1 MFTTRPTLQ
10 GTFGMVSSTHWL
22 ASQSAMAVLE
32 DGGNAY
38 DAAVA
43 AGFVL
48 HVVEPHLN
56 GPAGEVPIILAPAG
70 GEVRVLCGQGVA
82 PAGATI
88 AHYRG
93 LGLDLVP
100 GTGPLAAA
108 VPGAFDAWMLL
119 LRDHGTKSLADVLK
133 YAIGYAEDG
142 HAPVERVGETVE
154 TVRELFETEWTSS
167 ADVYLP
173 DGRPPRPGELF
184 RNPAL
189 AGTWRRLLAEAV
201 QEAGARQAPGARGGG
216 ERIAEIEAARRIWRE
231 GFIAEALVR
240 QAARPTMDTSGE
252 RHSGTLTA
260 ADLADWS
267 ASYEAPATYDWRGWT
282 LCKAGPWSQ
291 GPVLLQQLALLPPE
305 LPRYGSAEYVHL
317 LIEGCKLAMADR
329 EAWYGDAGEVP
340 LEELLSEEYNAGRR
354 ALVGEKAS
362 YELRPGSPGGQAP
375 RLSAHAR
382 VVAAGTAGEDGFDA
396 LGVPGAGEPTVA
408 RAGSAAGAGEPT
420 VAGAGAGAGA
430 GHAGAGATGVGA
442 GWAGA
447 GRVGAGLEEPTVAEP
462 PASSAPGE
470 PDVSADGATRGD
482 TCHLDIVDRWGNMVA
497 ATPSGGWLQSN
508 PVVPEL
514 GFPLGTRLQ
523 MAWLDEGLP
532 NSLTPGRRPRTT
544 LTPSLALRDGVPIMA
559 FGTPGGDQQDQWQLH
574 FFLAVALR
582 AEVRGGLDLQ
592 GAIDAPNWHND
603 SFPGS
608 FYPRGM
614 RHGSVTVESR
624 VDREMVE
631 GLCRLGHDVEVGD
644 AWSEGR
650 LCAVARDPRTGVL
663 SAAANPRGMQG
674 YAVGR

>member
-10 GTFGMVSSTHWL
+10 GTFGMVSSTHYL

-56 GPAGEVPIILAPAG
+56 GPAGEVPMILAPAG

-82 PAGATI
+82 PAGATV
-88 AHYRG
+88 AHYKS

-119 LRDHGTKSLADVLK
+119 LKDHGTKSLADVLK
-133 YAIGYAEDG
+133 YAVGYAEDG
-142 HAPVERVGETVE
+142 HAPVERVGQTVE
-154 TVRELFETEWTSS
+154 TVRALFESEWPSS
-167 ADVYLP
+167 AEVYLV
-173 DGRPPRPGELF
+173 DGEAPRPGELL
-184 RNPAL
+184 RNRQL
-189 AGTWRRLLAEAV
+189 AATWKRLTAEAEAV
-201 QEAGARQAPGARGGG
+201 GTDRVAQ
-216 ERIAEIEAARRIWRE
+216 IEEARRIWRE

-240 QAARPTMDTSGE
+240 QSQRPTMDTSGE
-252 RHSGTLTA
+252 RHTGTLTL
-260 ADLADWS
+260 ADLASWE
-267 ASYEAPATYDWRGWT
+267 ATYEAPATYDWNGWT
-282 LCKAGPWSQ
+282 LCKAGGWSQ
-291 GPVLLQQLALLPPE
+291 GPAFLQQLALLPPE
-305 LPRYGSAEYVHL
+305 LPAYGSADYVHL

-329 EAWYGDAGEVP
+329 EAWYGDAEEVP
-340 LEELLSEEYNAGRR
+340 VDALLSADYNADRR
-354 ALVGEKAS
+354 ALIDPEKAS
-362 YELRPGSPGGQAP
+362 HDLRPGSPLGAEP
-375 RLSAHAR
+375 RLSAHAHA
-382 VVAAGTAGEDGFDA
+382 VASGEAGFDA
-396 LGVPGAGEPTVA
+396 MGVAG
-408 RAGSAAGAGEPT
+408 AGAGEPT
-420 VAGAGAGAGA
+420 VAK
-430 GHAGAGATGVGA
+430 
-442 GWAGA
+442 
-447 GRVGAGLEEPTVAEP
+447 
-462 PASSAPGE
+462 
-470 PDVSADGATRGD
+470 DGGTRGD

-544 LTPSLALRDGVPIMA
+544 LTPSLALKDGVPVLA

-574 FFLAVALR
+574 FFLAVALGGT
-582 AEVRGGLDLQ
+582 VRGGLDLQ

-608 FYPRGM
+608 FFPRGM
-614 RHGSVTVESR
+614 HPGSVTVESR
-624 VDREMVE
+624 MAEDVIAELR
-631 GLCRLGHDVEVGD
+631 RRGHDVTVAD

-663 SAAANPRGMQG
+663 LAAANPRGMQG

>member
-56 GPAGEVPIILAPAG
+56 GPAGEVPIVLAPAG

-82 PAGATI
+82 PGGATI

-93 LGLDLVP
+93 LGLELVP

-119 LRDHGTKSLADVLK
+119 LRDHGTKSLADVLR

-142 HAPVERVGETVE
+142 HAPVERVGQTVD
-154 TVRELFETEWTSS
+154 TVRELFATEWPSS
-167 ADVYLP
+167 AEVYLP
-173 DGRPPRPGELF
+173 DGEPPRPGELF

-189 AGTWRRLLAEAV
+189 AATWRRLITEATR
-201 QEAGARQAPGARGGG
+201 EAGAAGESGAVPESGAAPALEPQDGGS
-216 ERIAEIEAARRIWRE
+216 RIAEIEAARRIWRE

-240 QAARPTMDTSGE
+240 QAARPTLDTSGE

-260 ADLADWS
+260 ADLASWS
-267 ASYEAPATYDWRGWT
+267 ASYEAPATYDWCGWT

-317 LIEGCKLAMADR
+317 LVEGCKLAMADR
-329 EAWYGDAGEVP
+329 EAWYGDAAEVP
-340 LEELLSEEYNAGRR
+340 LAELLSQEYNAGRR

-362 YELRPGSPGGQAP
+362 YELRPGSPGGRAP
-375 RLSAHAR
+375 LLSGHAR
-382 VVAAGTAGEDGFDA
+382 AVASGEGGPDA
-396 LGVPGAGEPTVA
+396 LAAPGVGEPTVA
-408 RAGSAAGAGEPT
+408 KPPT
-420 VAGAGAGAGA
+420 SPV
-430 GHAGAGATGVGA
+430 
-442 GWAGA
+442 
-447 GRVGAGLEEPTVAEP
+447 
-462 PASSAPGE
+462 PGE
-470 PDVSADGATRGD
+470 PDVSADGGTRGD

-544 LTPSLALRDGVPIMA
+544 LSPSLALRDGVPVMA

-614 RHGSVTVESR
+614 LPGSVTVESR
-624 VDREMVE
+624 TDPGVVE
-631 GLCRLGHDVEVGD
+631 ELRRRGHDVQAGD

>member
-22 ASQSAMAVLE
+22 ASQTAMAVLE

-70 GEVRVLCGQGVA
+70 GEVRVLCGQGPA

-88 AHYRG
+88 EHYRS
-93 LGLDLVP
+93 LGLELVP

-108 VPGAFDAWMLL
+108 VPGAFDAWMVL
-119 LRDHGTKSLADVLK
+119 LRDHGTRAPAQVLR

-142 HAPVERVGETVE
+142 HPAVERVGQTVE

-173 DGRPPRPGELF
+173 GGEFPAPGELF

-189 AGTWRRLLAEAV
+189 AATWRRLLAEA
-201 QEAGARQAPGARGGG
+201 EAAGDDRVAQ
-216 ERIAEIEAARRIWRE
+216 IEAARAVWRE
-231 GFIAEALVR
+231 GFIAEALLR
-240 QAARPTMDTSGE
+240 QSARPTMDTSG
-252 RHSGTLTA
+252 RHHTGTLTA
-260 ADLADWS
+260 ADLAGWS
-267 ASYEAPATYDWRGWT
+267 AAYEEPARYEWDGWT
-282 LCKAGPWSQ
+282 VCKAGAWSQ
-291 GPVLLQQLALLPPE
+291 GPAFLQQLALLPSRAAD
-305 LPRYGSAEYVHL
+305 LPAYGSADYVHL

-329 EAWYGDAGEVP
+329 EAWYGDAAGTP
-340 LEELLSEEYNAGRR
+340 LATLLSEPYNAERR
-354 ALVGEKAS
+354 ALVGERAS
-362 YELRPGSPGGQAP
+362 YELRPGSPDGRTP
-375 RLSAHAR
+375 LLSAHAR
-382 VVAAGTAGEDGFDA
+382 AVAADA
-396 LGVPGAGEPTVA
+396 PGLDAPGGPAVGVGEPTVA
-408 RAGSAAGAGEPT
+408 R
-420 VAGAGAGAGA
+420 
-430 GHAGAGATGVGA
+430 
-442 GWAGA
+442 
-447 GRVGAGLEEPTVAEP
+447 
-462 PASSAPGE
+462 
-470 PDVSADGATRGD
+470 DGATRGD
-482 TCHLDIVDRWGNMVA
+482 TCHLDIVDRWGNMIA

-523 MAWLDEGLP
+523 MAWLDPGLP

-544 LTPSLALRDGVPIMA
+544 LTPSLALRDGVPVLA

-574 FFLAVALR
+574 FFLSVALR
-582 AEVRGGLDLQ
+582 PAVRGGLDLQ
-592 GAIDAPNWHND
+592 GAIDAPNWHNE

-614 RHGSVTVESR
+614 RPGSVTVEAR
-624 VDREMVE
+624 MPEDVVAELR
-631 GLCRLGHDVEVGD
+631 RRGHEVTVGEP
-644 AWSEGR
+644 WSEGR
-650 LCAVARDPRTGVL
+650 LCAVARDPGTGVL

>member
-43 AGFVL
+43 GAFVL

-56 GPAGEVPIILAPAG
+56 GPAGEVPILLAPAG

-82 PAGATI
+82 PARASV

-108 VPGAFDAWMLL
+108 VPGAFDAWLLL

-133 YAIGYAEDG
+133 YAIGYAEHG
-142 HAPVERVGETVE
+142 HAPVENVGATVE

-167 ADVYLP
+167 AEVYLP
-173 DGRPPRPGELF
+173 GGRAPRPGERF

-189 AGTWRRLLAEAV
+189 AATWKRLLAEV
-201 QEAGARQAPGARGGG
+201 AGRGGR
-216 ERIAEIEAARRIWRE
+216 EAQIEAAREVWRT

-240 QAARPTMDTSGE
+240 QAARPTLDTSGE
-252 RHSGTLTA
+252 RHTGTLDGD
-260 ADLADWS
+260 DLAAWS
-267 ASYEAPATYDWRGWT
+267 ASYESPATYDWNGWT
-282 LCKAGPWSQ
+282 VCKAGPWSQ

-305 LPRYGSAEYVHL
+305 LPPYGSADYVHL
-317 LIEGCKLAMADR
+317 LVEGCKLAMADR
-329 EAWYGDAGEVP
+329 EAWYGDAAEVP
-340 LEELLSEEYNAGRR
+340 LDDLLSPAYNAERR
-354 ALVGEKAS
+354 ALVGPEAS
-362 YELRPGSPGGQAP
+362 RELRPGSPGGCTP

-382 VVAAGTAGEDGFDA
+382 VVVTEGAGERSLSVA
-396 LGVPGAGEPTVA
+396 MGAGEPTVA
-408 RAGSAAGAGEPT
+408 RY
-420 VAGAGAGAGA
+420 
-430 GHAGAGATGVGA
+430 
-442 GWAGA
+442 
-447 GRVGAGLEEPTVAEP
+447 
-462 PASSAPGE
+462 PASPVPGE
-470 PDVSADGATRGD
+470 PPVAADGATRGD
-482 TCHLDIVDRWGNMVA
+482 TCHLDVGDRWGNMVA

-523 MAWLDEGLP
+523 MTWLEDGLP
-532 NSLTPGRRPRTT
+532 SSLTPGRRPRTT
-544 LTPSLALRDGVPIMA
+544 LTPSLALRDGEPVLA

-574 FFLAVALR
+574 FFLAAVLR
-582 AEVRGGLDLQ
+582 APVRGGLDLQ

-608 FYPRGM
+608 FHPRGM
-614 RHGSVTVESR
+614 RPGSVTVEAR
-624 VDREMVE
+624 TDPAVVA
-631 GLCRLGHDVEVGD
+631 GLRRRGHDVTVGP

>member
-56 GPAGEVPIILAPAG
+56 GPAGEVPIIVAPAG
-70 GEVRVLCGQGVA
+70 SEVRVLCGQGVA

-154 TVRELFETEWTSS
+154 AVRELFETEWTSS
-167 ADVYLP
+167 AEVYLP
-173 DGRPPRPGELF
+173 GGRAPRPGELF

-189 AGTWRRLLAEAV
+189 ADTWRRLLEEVSDDPEVSAASGVSGEAERV
-201 QEAGARQAPGARGGG
+201 RQ
-216 ERIAEIEAARRIWRE
+216 IEAAREVWRS
-231 GFIAEALVR
+231 GFIAQALVR
-240 QAARPTMDTSGE
+240 QSRRPAMDTSGE
-252 RHSGTLTA
+252 RHAGTLTA
-260 ADLADWS
+260 ADLASWS

-291 GPVLLQQLALLPPE
+291 GPVLLQQLALLPPR
-305 LPRYGSAEYVHL
+305 LPRYGSADYVHL

-329 EAWYGDAGEVP
+329 EAWYGDAAEVP
-340 LEELLSEEYNAGRR
+340 LDALLSEPYNTARR
-354 ALVGEKAS
+354 ALVGDKAS
-362 YELRPGSPGGQAP
+362 YELSPGSPGGRVP
-375 RLSAHAR
+375 RMSGHAR
-382 VVAAGTAGEDGFDA
+382 VVAAGEPGFDA
-396 LGVPGAGEPTVA
+396 LAAPGAGEPTVT
-408 RAGSAAGAGEPT
+408 RAATDPG
-420 VAGAGAGAGA
+420 VA
-430 GHAGAGATGVGA
+430 
-442 GWAGA
+442 
-447 GRVGAGLEEPTVAEP
+447 
-462 PASSAPGE
+462 
-470 PDVSADGATRGD
+470 PDGGTRGD
-482 TCHLDIVDRWGNMVA
+482 TCHLDVVDRWGNMVA

-523 MAWLDEGLP
+523 MAWLEEGLP

-544 LTPSLALRDGVPIMA
+544 LTPSLALRGGVPVMA
-559 FGTPGGDQQDQWQLH
+559 FGTPGGDQQDQWQTH
-574 FFLAVALR
+574 FFLSVALR

-592 GAIDAPNWHND
+592 GAIDEPNWHND

-614 RHGSVTVESR
+614 HPGSVTVESR
-624 VDREMVE
+624 MDAGVVE
-631 GLCRLGHDVEVGD
+631 ELRRRGHDVQVGE

-650 LCAVARDPRTGVL
+650 LCAVARDPDTGVL

>member
-32 DGGNAY
+32 NGGNAY

-43 AGFVL
+43 GAFVL

-56 GPAGEVPIILAPAG
+56 GPAGEVPILLAPAG

-82 PAGATI
+82 PAGASV
-88 AHYRG
+88 AHYKG

-119 LRDHGTKSLADVLK
+119 LRDHGTRSLDDVLK
-133 YAIGYAEDG
+133 YAIGYAEHG

-167 ADVYLP
+167 AEVYLP
-173 DGRPPRPGELF
+173 GGKAPRPGELF
-184 RNPAL
+184 ANPAL
-189 AGTWRRLLAEAV
+189 AATWRRLLAET
-201 QEAGARQAPGARGGG
+201 AGAGDREAR
-216 ERIAEIEAARRIWRE
+216 IEAARQVWRG
-231 GFIAEALVR
+231 GFIADALVR
-240 QAARPTMDTSGE
+240 QAGRPTRDTSGR
-252 RHSGTLTA
+252 RHTGTLTV
-260 ADLADWS
+260 ADLAAWS
-267 ASYEAPATYDWRGWT
+267 ATYETPATYDWNGWT
-282 LCKAGPWSQ
+282 VCKPGPWSQ

-305 LPRYGSAEYVHL
+305 LPPYGSADYVHL
-317 LIEGCKLAMADR
+317 LVENCKLAMADR
-329 EAWYGDAGEVP
+329 EAWYGDAADVP
-340 LEELLSEEYNAGRR
+340 LDDLLSDPYNTARR
-354 ALVGEKAS
+354 SLVGERA
-362 YELRPGSPGGQAP
+362 ENGLRPGSPGGRTP
-375 RLSAHAR
+375 RLGAHAR
-382 VVAAGTAGEDGFDA
+382 VAASVQEGFDA
-396 LGVPGAGEPTVA
+396 LGVGEPTVA
-408 RAGSAAGAGEPT
+408 KS
-420 VAGAGAGAGA
+420 
-430 GHAGAGATGVGA
+430 
-442 GWAGA
+442 
-447 GRVGAGLEEPTVAEP
+447 
-462 PASSAPGE
+462 PASPVPGE
-470 PDVSADGATRGD
+470 PEILADGTTRGD
-482 TCHLDIVDRWGNMVA
+482 TCHLDVVDRWGNMVS

-523 MAWLDEGLP
+523 MTWLEEGLP
-532 NSLTPGRRPRTT
+532 GSLTPGRRPRTT
-544 LTPSLALRDGVPIMA
+544 LTPSIALRDGVPVMA

-582 AEVRGGLDLQ
+582 AQVRGGPDLQ

-614 RHGSVTVESR
+614 RPGSVTVESR
-624 VDREMVE
+624 TDPAVVGELR
-631 GLCRLGHDVEVGD
+631 RRGHDVTVGGP
-644 AWSEGR
+644 WSEGR
-650 LCAVARDPRTGVL
+650 LCAVARDPETGVL

>member
-10 GTFGMVSSTHWL
+10 GTFGMVSSTHYL

-56 GPAGEVPIILAPAG
+56 GPAGEVPIILAPTG
-70 GEVRVLCGQGVA
+70 GEVRVLCGQGGA
-82 PAGATI
+82 PAGATV
-88 AHYRG
+88 AHYKS

-119 LRDHGTKSLADVLK
+119 LKDHGTKTLAEVLK

-154 TVRELFETEWTSS
+154 TVRELFETEWPSS
-167 ADVYLP
+167 AEVYLV
-173 DGRPPRPGELF
+173 DGKAPKPGELL
-184 RNPAL
+184 RNRQL
-189 AGTWRRLLAEAV
+189 ATTWKRLIAESE
-201 QEAGARQAPGARGGG
+201 EAGGADRV
-216 ERIAEIEAARRIWRE
+216 AQIEAARKVWRE

-240 QAARPTMDTSGE
+240 QSQRPTKDTSGE
-252 RHSGTLTA
+252 RHVGTLTA
-260 ADLADWS
+260 EDLAGWS
-267 ASYEAPATYDWRGWT
+267 ASYEAPATYDWNGWT
-282 LCKAGPWSQ
+282 LCKAGGWSQ
-291 GPVLLQQLALLPPE
+291 GPAFLQQLALLPPE
-305 LPRYGSAEYVHL
+305 LPAYGSADYVHL

-329 EAWYGDAGEVP
+329 EAWYGDAADVP
-340 LEELLSEEYNAGRR
+340 VDALLSDAYNAERR
-354 ALVGEKAS
+354 ALVDPDKAS
-362 YELRPGSPGGQAP
+362 HELRPGSPLGAEP
-375 RLSAHAR
+375 RLSAHAHA
-382 VVAAGTAGEDGFDA
+382 VASGEEGFDA
-396 LGVPGAGEPTVA
+396 MGV
-408 RAGSAAGAGEPT
+408 AGAGEPT
-420 VAGAGAGAGA
+420 VQKSASD
-430 GHAGAGATGVGA
+430 
-442 GWAGA
+442 
-447 GRVGAGLEEPTVAEP
+447 EE
-462 PASSAPGE
+462 
-470 PDVSADGATRGD
+470 VSANGATRGD
-482 TCHLDIVDRWGNMVA
+482 TCHIDIVDRWGNMVA
-497 ATPSGGWLQSN
+497 ATPSGGWLQAN

-523 MAWLDEGLP
+523 MAWLEEGLP
-532 NSLTPGRRPRTT
+532 NSLTPGKRPRTT
-544 LTPSLALRDGVPIMA
+544 LTPSLALKDGVPVMA
-559 FGTPGGDQQDQWQLH
+559 FGTPGGDQQDQWQVH

-582 AEVRGGLDLQ
+582 GAVRGGLDLQ

-608 FYPRGM
+608 FFPRGM
-614 RHGSVTVESR
+614 RPGSVTVESR
-624 VDREMVE
+624 MDAEVVAELR
-631 GLCRLGHDVEVGD
+631 RRGHDVTVGD

>member
-32 DGGNAY
+32 SGGNAY

-56 GPAGEVPIILAPAG
+56 GPAGEVPIIIAPAG

-82 PAGATI
+82 PAGATV
-88 AHYRG
+88 ANYRA

-119 LRDHGTKSLADVLK
+119 LRDYGTMSPAEVLAP
-133 YAIGYAEDG
+133 AIGYARDG
-142 HAPVERVGETVE
+142 HPPVEAVGATVE

-167 ADVYLP
+167 AEVYLS
-173 DGRPPRPGELF
+173 DGRSPRPGELF

-189 AGTWRRLLAEAV
+189 AATWQRLVTEAAA
-201 QEAGARQAPGARGGG
+201 AGDDRVAR
-216 ERIAEIEAARRIWRE
+216 IEAARRIWRT
-231 GFIAEALVR
+231 GFVAEALVR
-240 QAARPTMDTSGE
+240 QAGRPTRDTSGE
-252 RHSGTLTA
+252 RHTGPLSA
-260 ADLADWS
+260 ADLAGWS
-267 ASYEAPATYDWRGWT
+267 ASYEAPLTYDWRGWT

-291 GPVLLQQLALLPPE
+291 GPVLLQQLALLPDE
-305 LPRYGSAEYVHL
+305 LPRHGSAEYTHL

-329 EAWYGDAGEVP
+329 EAWYGDAAEVP
-340 LEELLSEEYNAGRR
+340 VGELLSAEYNSGRR
-354 ALVGEKAS
+354 ALIGEEAS
-362 YELRPGSPGGQAP
+362 YELRPGSPGGRTP

-382 VVAAGTAGEDGFDA
+382 AVAAGEGGPGAPA
-396 LGVPGAGEPTVA
+396 APGAGEPTVA
-408 RAGSAAGAGEPT
+408 RTAGADTAEFLAGESAAAGA
-420 VAGAGAGAGA
+420 AAHARSGAG
-430 GHAGAGATGVGA
+430 VP
-442 GWAGA
+442 
-447 GRVGAGLEEPTVAEP
+447 E
-462 PASSAPGE
+462 
-470 PDVSADGATRGD
+470 VSPDGATRGD

-523 MAWLDEGLP
+523 MAWLEEGLP

-544 LTPSLALRDGVPIMA
+544 LTPSLALRDGVPVMA

-582 AEVRGGLDLQ
+582 AEVRGGPDLQ
-592 GAIDAPNWHND
+592 GAVDAPNWHND

-608 FYPRGM
+608 FHPRGM
-614 RHGSVTVESR
+614 SPGSVTVESR
-624 VDREMVE
+624 TDPEVVE
-631 GLCRLGHDVEVGD
+631 ELRRRGHDVRIGG

>member
-43 AGFVL
+43 GAFVL

-56 GPAGEVPIILAPAG
+56 GPAGEVPILLAPAG

-82 PAGATI
+82 PARASV

-108 VPGAFDAWMLL
+108 VPGAFDAWLLL

-133 YAIGYAEDG
+133 YAIGYAEHG
-142 HAPVERVGETVE
+142 HAPVENVGATVE
-154 TVRELFETEWTSS
+154 AVRELFETEWTSS
-167 ADVYLP
+167 AEVYLP
-173 DGRPPRPGELF
+173 GGRAPRPGERF

-189 AGTWRRLLAEAV
+189 AATWKRLLAEV
-201 QEAGARQAPGARGGG
+201 AGRGGR
-216 ERIAEIEAARRIWRE
+216 EAQIEAAREVWRT

-240 QAARPTMDTSGE
+240 QAARPTLDTSGE
-252 RHSGTLTA
+252 RHTGTLDGD
-260 ADLADWS
+260 DLAAWS
-267 ASYEAPATYDWRGWT
+267 ASYESPATYDWNGWT
-282 LCKAGPWSQ
+282 VCKAGPWSQ

-305 LPRYGSAEYVHL
+305 MPPYGSADYVHL
-317 LIEGCKLAMADR
+317 LVEGCKLAMADR
-329 EAWYGDAGEVP
+329 EAWYGDAAEVP
-340 LEELLSEEYNAGRR
+340 LDDLLSPAYNAERR
-354 ALVGEKAS
+354 ALVGPEAS
-362 YELRPGSPGGQAP
+362 RELRPGSPGGCTP

-382 VVAAGTAGEDGFDA
+382 VVVTEGAGERSLSVA
-396 LGVPGAGEPTVA
+396 MGAGEPTVA
-408 RAGSAAGAGEPT
+408 RY
-420 VAGAGAGAGA
+420 
-430 GHAGAGATGVGA
+430 
-442 GWAGA
+442 
-447 GRVGAGLEEPTVAEP
+447 
-462 PASSAPGE
+462 PASPVPGE
-470 PDVSADGATRGD
+470 PPVAADGATRGD
-482 TCHLDIVDRWGNMVA
+482 TCHLDVVDRWGNMVA

-523 MAWLDEGLP
+523 MTWLEDGLP
-532 NSLTPGRRPRTT
+532 SSLTPGRRPRTT
-544 LTPSLALRDGVPIMA
+544 LTPSLALRDGEPVLA

-574 FFLAVALR
+574 FFLAAVLR
-582 AEVRGGLDLQ
+582 APVRGGLDLQ

-608 FYPRGM
+608 FHPRGM
-614 RHGSVTVESR
+614 RPGSVTVEAR
-624 VDREMVE
+624 TDPAVVA
-631 GLCRLGHDVEVGD
+631 GLRRRGHDVTVGP

>member
-10 GTFGMVSSTHWL
+10 GTFGMVSSTHWI

-32 DGGNAY
+32 DGGNAF

-56 GPAGEVPIILAPAG
+56 GPAGEVPIILAPADG
-70 GEVRVLCGQGVA
+70 PVRVLCGQGVA
-82 PAGATI
+82 PAGATVD
-88 AHYRG
+88 HYRG
-93 LGLDLVP
+93 LGLSLVP

-108 VPGAFDAWMLL
+108 VPGAFDVWMLL
-119 LRDHGTKSLADVLK
+119 LRDHGTKSLADVLA
-133 YAIGYAEDG
+133 YAIGYADDG

-154 TVRELFETEWTSS
+154 SVRDLFETEWTSS

-173 DGRPPRPGELF
+173 GGEAPRPGELF

-189 AGTWRRLLAEAV
+189 AATWRRLLAEATRTG
-201 QEAGARQAPGARGGG
+201 GADRVAQ
-216 ERIAEIEAARRIWRE
+216 IDAARTIWSE

-240 QAARPTMDTSGE
+240 QAARPTRDTSGT
-252 RHSGTLTA
+252 RHTGILTA
-260 ADLADWS
+260 QDLAGWR
-267 ASYEAPATYDWRGWT
+267 ASYEDPATYDWNGWT

-291 GPVLLQQLALLPPE
+291 GPAFLQQLALLPDA
-305 LPRYGSAEYVHL
+305 LPAYGRADYTHL

-329 EAWYGDAGEVP
+329 EAWYGDAADVP
-340 LEELLSEEYNAGRR
+340 LTDLLSDAYNAERR
-354 ALVGEKAS
+354 ALVGERAS
-362 YELRPGSPGGQAP
+362 LDLRPGSPGGRAP
-375 RLSAHAR
+375 KLSSYAHA
-382 VVAAGTAGEDGFDA
+382 VATGDTEGEFDA
-396 LGVPGAGEPTVA
+396 LGVP
-408 RAGSAAGAGEPT
+408 AGAGEPT
-420 VAGAGAGAGA
+420 VA
-430 GHAGAGATGVGA
+430 
-442 GWAGA
+442 
-447 GRVGAGLEEPTVAEP
+447 
-462 PASSAPGE
+462 S
-470 PDVSADGATRGD
+470 DGGTRGD

-514 GFPLGTRLQ
+514 GFPLGSRLQ
-523 MAWLDEGLP
+523 MTWLDEGLP

-544 LTPSLALRDGVPIMA
+544 LTPSLALRDGVPVMA
-559 FGTPGGDQQDQWQLH
+559 FGTPGGDQQDQWQVH

-582 AEVRGGLDLQ
+582 APVRGGLDLQ
-592 GAIDAPNWHND
+592 GAMDAPNWHND

-614 RHGSVTVESR
+614 RPGSVTVESR
-624 VDREMVE
+624 TPPEVVADLR
-631 GLCRLGHDVEVGD
+631 RRGHLITVGD

-650 LCAVARDPRTGVL
+650 LCAVARDPGTGIL